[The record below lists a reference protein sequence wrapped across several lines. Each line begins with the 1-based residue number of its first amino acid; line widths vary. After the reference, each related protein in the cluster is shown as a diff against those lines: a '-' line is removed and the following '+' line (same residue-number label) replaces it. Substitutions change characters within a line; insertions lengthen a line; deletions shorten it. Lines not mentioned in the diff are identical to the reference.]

1 MKNLSSD
8 LWKLV
13 MCLAEL
19 AVGILLFINPVSFT
33 SGIIMILGVCLVVLG
48 VVNISG
54 YFRMD
59 PVEAALQQCFCS

>member
-33 SGIIMILGVCLVVLG
+33 SGIIMILGVSVTSAA
-48 VVNISG
+48 ISG
-54 YFRMD
+54 LV
-59 PVEAALQQCFCS
+59 P

>member
-13 MCLAEL
+13 MCLAEM
-19 AVGILLFINPVSFT
+19 VIGILLFINPVSFT

-54 YFRMD
+54 YFRT
-59 PVEAALQQCFCS
+59 ELH